1 VKLAARELNTYY
13 GASHIL
19 QGVSLEVSQ
28 GEVVTLLGRNGAGK
42 TTLMRSIVGL
52 TRARSGRVDVDGRD
66 VRKAAPHSVAR
77 LGIAFVPSGRRVF
90 GSLNVDENLRLAA
103 GSCPRRKGSWNLER
117 VYGVFP
123 KLRELRRR
131 PARHLSGGEQQMLK
145 LGRALVTN
153 PAILLLDE
161 PTEGLAPVVVG
172 NLGEWLELLR
182 EEGFGVLLAE
192 QNARFALNHADRGY
206 ILEKGR
212 IRFEGAASALH
223 ASEELLSG
231 LGVSARRNGAD
242 HPPVRPGRDSGET

>member
-1 VKLAARELNTYY
+1 MKLAVKELNTFY
-13 GASHIL
+13 GASHVL
-19 QGVSLEVSQ
+19 QGVSLTVSQ

-42 TTLMRSIVGL
+42 TTLLRSIVGL
-52 TRARSGRVDVDGRD
+52 TRARSGRVEVDERD
-66 VRKAAPHSVAR
+66 VRKAAPHQIAR
-77 LGIAFVPSGRRVF
+77 LGVGFVASGRRVF
-90 GSLNVDENLRLAA
+90 GSLSVEENLRLAA
-103 GSCPRRKGSWNLER
+103 ASCRRRKGSWTVER
-117 VYGVFP
+117 VHGVFP
-123 KLRELRRR
+123 KLVELRDR

-172 NLGEWLELLR
+172 SLGEWLELLR

-212 IRFEGAASALH
+212 ISFEGAASALQG
-223 ASEELLSG
+223 SEALLSG
-231 LGVSARRNGAD
+231 LGVSARMAARA
-242 HPPVRPGRDSGET
+242 PVLDGGSP

>member
-1 VKLAARELNTYY
+1 MNLEVAGIDTYY

-19 QGVSLEVSQ
+19 QNVSLRVAQ
-28 GEVVTLLGRNGAGK
+28 GEVVALLGRNGAGK

-52 TRARSGRVDVDGRD
+52 TRARSGTVSIEGRD
-66 VRKAAPHSVAR
+66 VRKAAPHVVAR

-90 GSLNVDENLRLAA
+90 GSLSVDENLRLAA
-103 GSCPRRKGSWNLER
+103 GSCPRRKGSWNVGR
-117 VYGVFP
+117 VYDEFP
-123 KLRELRRR
+123 KLQELRGR

-172 NLGEWLELLR
+172 ILGEWLELLR
-182 EEGFGVLLAE
+182 ADGFGVLLAE
-192 QNARFALNHADRGY
+192 QNAMFALNHADRGY

-212 IRFEGAASALH
+212 ISYEGEARTLRTSDV
-223 ASEELLSG
+223 LLSS
-231 LGVSARRNGAD
+231 LGVSARVVGTSPSRARPD
-242 HPPVRPGRDSGET
+242 HA

>member
-1 VKLAARELNTYY
+1 MNLAVDGLNTYY

-19 QGVSLEVSQ
+19 QGVSLTVSQ
-28 GEVVTLLGRNGAGK
+28 GEIVTILGRNGAGK
-42 TTLMRSIVGL
+42 TTLMRSIMGL
-52 TRARSGRVDVDGRD
+52 TRARSGAVEVDGRD
-66 VRKAAPHSVAR
+66 LRTASPHTIAR

-90 GSLNVDENLRLAA
+90 GSLTVHENLQLSA
-103 GSCPRRKGSWNLER
+103 GSCPRRRGRWSVER
-117 VYGVFP
+117 VYETFP
-123 KLRELRRR
+123 KLVELRRR

-153 PAILLLDE
+153 PEILLLDE

-172 NLGEWLELLR
+172 NLGGWLELLR
-182 EEGFGVLLAE
+182 REGFGVFLAE

-212 IRFEGAASALH
+212 VSFEGAAAVLH

-231 LGVSARRNGAD
+231 LGVSARRQK
-242 HPPVRPGRDSGET
+242 ETTS

>member
-1 VKLAARELNTYY
+1 MKLAVEGLNTYY

-19 QGVSLEVSQ
+19 QGVSLQITQ
-28 GEVVTLLGRNGAGK
+28 GEIVTLLGRNGAGK
-42 TTLMRSIVGL
+42 TTLLRSVVGL
-52 TRARSGRVDVDGRD
+52 TRARSGRVDIEGRD
-66 VRKAAPHSVAR
+66 VRKSPPHVVAR
-77 LGIAFVPSGRRVF
+77 LGVAFVPSGRRVF
-90 GSLNVDENLRLAA
+90 GSLSVDQNLRLAA
-103 GSCPRRKGSWNLER
+103 TSVRGRKGSWSVDR
-117 VYGVFP
+117 VYEAFP
-123 KLRELRRR
+123 KLVELRAR

-182 EEGFGVLLAE
+182 AEGFGVLLAE

-212 IRFEGAASALH
+212 ISYAGAAAALH

-231 LGVSARRNGAD
+231 LGVSARPPRPASPGNGGGAS
-242 HPPVRPGRDSGET
+242 GRA